1 MKKIFLTIIVLTIT
15 IFLSGCS
22 LTHRVLDNEYNYIKD
37 FRDYYSRT
45 LTPIIACNIEEMR
58 DFFGSE
64 TYPSGYDYEPLKEYD
79 ESFFEK
85 KSLII
90 VPIKT
95 SSGGDYYKITSYEIE
110 NNELILNVKLI
121 SKGVTC
127 DLGEKI
133 MILEIRTAKIANIDK
148 ISCNIEK

>member
-1 MKKIFLTIIVLTIT
+1 MGFVYRCSCAFCDFHHRWVEISNPVELEIFV
-15 IFLSGCS
+15 
-22 LTHRVLDNEYNYIKD
+22 V
-37 FRDYYSRT
+37 
-45 LTPIIACNIEEMR
+45 
-58 DFFGSE
+58 
-64 TYPSGYDYEPLKEYD
+64 

-95 SSGGDYYKITSYEIE
+95 SSGGDYYKITSYKIK

-127 DLGEKI
+127 DLGEKF
-133 MILEIRTAKIANIDK
+133 MILEIRTEKIANIDK